1 VLEVSQ
7 PAVTS
12 SAVKPS
18 RRWWWAAFFLIWT
31 VLVAAVVGWVMRDAG
46 TTEDKLIRI
55 GPDEVK
61 SWSVR
66 LRETAALARLNSPWA
81 LAWLLLAPY
90 AVWIGARYSFEGA
103 KWQSRLAV
111 LLVGGAAFVAA
122 SQWLS
127 VKLGA
132 GGAMIV
138 MVNFSADTTIEKG
151 TKIGHIMSEFPPGVV
166 VTNRT
171 TSNRVTKVVVSGAAA
186 HTTTAPHWEVATSEI
201 LSGLPTNFP
210 PLLAGKLG
218 NLPHPIPPRT
228 TRWSAAL
235 DGFAYIALIGLAHAG
250 VFHRRYREREQQA
263 TLLTSRLNEAR
274 LHALQAQLQPHFLF
288 NTLNGIATLL
298 RRDPAKAEDML
309 LSLSELLRVA
319 LNSSQRQEIP
329 LREEMDFLGRYLA
342 IQKMRFGDR
351 IEVTEAIE
359 PAAMDCLVPA
369 LLLQPLVENAIRH
382 GIEPSGEPG
391 RLRITGSRDGEWLR
405 LSVEDNGV
413 GLTPGKS
420 GNGVGLANVRERLAT
435 LHGTAYEFELVER
448 PEGGVTVK
456 IRLPARTEPA
466 NRTADG
472 PRPQRTASGADSRF
486 NDAESATRCERGPL
500 ALRSRGH
507 GEGPDA

>member
-1 VLEVSQ
+1 M
-7 PAVTS
+7 
-12 SAVKPS
+12 
-18 RRWWWAAFFLIWT
+18 
-31 VLVAAVVGWVMRDAG
+31 LVAAVVWWVMRDTG

-81 LAWLLLAPY
+81 LAWILLAPY
-90 AVWIGARYSFEGA
+90 ALWIGVRYNFESA
-103 KWQSRLAV
+103 QWRSRLAI
-111 LLVGGAAFVAA
+111 LLISGAAFVAA

-127 VKLGA
+127 TKLGA

-138 MVNFSADTTIEKG
+138 MVNFSADTRIEKPL
-151 TKIGHIMSEFPPGVV
+151 KINHRIDASSFEGI

-171 TSNRVTKVVVSGAAA
+171 TSNRVTRVFLSGSAA
-186 HTTTAPHWEVATSEI
+186 HTTTAPDWDAASSEI

-210 PLLAGKLG
+210 PVLAGKLG
-218 NLPHPIPPRT
+218 NLPHPMPPRT

-235 DGFAYIALIGLAHAG
+235 DGFAYVALIGLAHAG

-309 LSLSELLRVA
+309 LSLSELLRIA
-319 LNSSQRQEIP
+319 LNTSQRQEIP

-342 IQKMRFGDR
+342 IQKMRFDDR
-351 IEVTEAIE
+351 IEVIE
-359 PAAMDCLVPA
+359 EIHADAMDCLVPA

-382 GIEPSGEPG
+382 GLEPSGKLG
-391 RLRITGSRDGEWLR
+391 QLRITGSRDGEWLK
-405 LSVEDNGV
+405 LSVQDNGV
-413 GLTPGKS
+413 GLKS
-420 GNGVGLANVRERLAT
+420 ANSRSGVGLANVRERLAT
-435 LHGTAYEFELVER
+435 LHGTDHDCQLVER
-448 PEGGVTVK
+448 AEGGVAVN
-456 IRLPARTEPA
+456 IRLPAKTELVGTGAVSAASSSTVPVREPGTSGGTPPELAGEEARATKA
-466 NRTADG
+466 N
-472 PRPQRTASGADSRF
+472 
-486 NDAESATRCERGPL
+486 SA
-500 ALRSRGH
+500 
-507 GEGPDA
+507 

>member
-1 VLEVSQ
+1 M
-7 PAVTS
+7 
-12 SAVKPS
+12 
-18 RRWWWAAFFLIWT
+18 
-31 VLVAAVVGWVMRDAG
+31 AAVVWWVMRDTG
-46 TTEDKLIRI
+46 TTEDRLIRI

-81 LAWLLLAPY
+81 LAWILLAPY
-90 AVWIGARYSFEGA
+90 ALWLGARYSFEGA

-111 LLVGGAAFVAA
+111 LLLGGAAFVAA

-127 VKLGA
+127 AKLGA

-138 MVNFSADTTIEKG
+138 MVNFSADTTIEKLPR
-151 TKIGHIMSEFPPGVV
+151 IEHRIDASSEGIV
-166 VTNRT
+166 VTNRLA
-171 TSNRVTKVVVSGAAA
+171 SNRVTKVFLSGSAA
-186 HTTTAPHWEVATSEI
+186 HTTTAPNWEVAHSEI
-201 LSGLPTNFP
+201 LSSLSTNFP
-210 PLLAGKLG
+210 PVLAGKLG
-218 NLPHPIPPRT
+218 DLPRPMPPRT
-228 TRWSAAL
+228 VRWSAAL

-309 LSLSELLRVA
+309 LSLSELLRIA

-351 IEVTEAIE
+351 IEVIE
-359 PAAMDCLVPA
+359 EIQPAAMDCLVPA

-382 GIEPSGEPG
+382 GLEPLGRPGE
-391 RLRITGSRDGEWLR
+391 LRITGSREGEWLK

-413 GLTPGKS
+413 GLKQ
-420 GNGVGLANVRERLAT
+420 GNSRSGVGLANVRERLVT
-435 LHGTAYEFELVER
+435 LHGNAYGFELVEQ
-448 PEGGVTVK
+448 PEGGVAVNMK
-456 IRLPARTEPA
+456 LPARIELAGSAAVSAASSSTVPV
-466 NRTADG
+466 RG
-472 PRPQRTASGADSRF
+472 PRTGGETPPELAGEDARATKENSR
-486 NDAESATRCERGPL
+486 
-500 ALRSRGH
+500 
-507 GEGPDA
+507 